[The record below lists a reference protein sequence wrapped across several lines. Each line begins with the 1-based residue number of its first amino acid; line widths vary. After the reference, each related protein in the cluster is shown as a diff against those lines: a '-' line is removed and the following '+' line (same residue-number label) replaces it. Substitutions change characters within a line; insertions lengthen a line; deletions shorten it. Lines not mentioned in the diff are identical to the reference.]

1 MLGFQID
8 PNSLRAR
15 ATKLRQFIRDRPE
28 KEVVLVSHGFFNH
41 YLTGDVNE
49 KGEQTTSW
57 WQETELRTFT
67 FVTGDDSAKIQET
80 EDSRQDRDASEEVHE
95 AMVNPK
101 VRTHTGSL
109 P

>member
-1 MLGFQID
+1 M
-8 PNSLRAR
+8 
-15 ATKLRQFIRDRPE
+15 
-28 KEVVLVSHGFFNH
+28 LVSHGFFNH

-67 FVTGDDSAKIQET
+67 FVEGDASAKIRET
-80 EDSRQDRDASEEVHE
+80 DESLGQRDSSEDEIKANPEDRGQA
-95 AMVNPK
+95 
-101 VRTHTGSL
+101 SL